1 MCLHYIHPDPTPV
14 LVPRTPCPPASLGQ
28 PSPSSQS
35 MLFAQQRQCVVQLL
49 GPCGLGSCMAPSGWP
64 QAVLGK
70 ATGKTGRGSTAKQAT
85 AIAVR
90 PRAHELWEPAGLTVK
105 EKQMDGPFPGN
116 ICVMGRVC
124 HD

>member
-1 MCLHYIHPDPTPV
+1 
-14 LVPRTPCPPASLGQ
+14 
-28 PSPSSQS
+28 

-49 GPCGLGSCMAPSGWP
+49 GPCSLGSCTAPSGWP

-116 ICVMGRVC
+116 ICVTGRVC